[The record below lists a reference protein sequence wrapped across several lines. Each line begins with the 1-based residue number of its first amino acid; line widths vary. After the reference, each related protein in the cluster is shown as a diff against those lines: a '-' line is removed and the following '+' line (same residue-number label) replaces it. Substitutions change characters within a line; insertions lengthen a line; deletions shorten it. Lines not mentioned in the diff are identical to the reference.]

1 MYVFKQKQGKIF
13 KNTGISKDIFIIFWG
28 GGADI
33 VFNPL
38 RAADFSAHP
47 SRATEEFSQN
57 N

>member
-1 MYVFKQKQGKIF
+1 MDLVQ
-13 KNTGISKDIFIIFWG
+13 G
-28 GGADI
+28 GGRWTGGQCS
-33 VFNPL
+33 VYTLNPL